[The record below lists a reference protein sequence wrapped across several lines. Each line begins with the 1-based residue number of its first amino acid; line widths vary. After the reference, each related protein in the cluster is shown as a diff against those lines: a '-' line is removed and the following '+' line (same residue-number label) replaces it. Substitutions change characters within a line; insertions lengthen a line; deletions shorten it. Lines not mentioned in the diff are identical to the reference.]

1 MARITAEDLV
11 KPIPK
16 HKVKDFLKKQ
26 IDDMSPVD
34 RIFQLK
40 FKVSMPAAYLYTEE
54 DFARGVN
61 VTGDRERDARAAQEI
76 ETLFIPIVA
85 NDKPSPLPSILLY
98 HKQNVPD
105 FNLVHSEDVARV
117 YQIIV
122 DYLEFQSK
130 NLNENLNLTEARRI
144 ELYNDLEDLNK
155 LAAFIHPN
163 AHASAIPKHLNP
175 DSLTSRLRLR
185 PKVGIGATQRGYATA
200 PTLPESHPTPEYKGL
215 DTMLGSQILEKS
227 KRWKQE

>member
-16 HKVKDFLKKQ
+16 HKVKEFLKKQ

-40 FKVSMPAAYLYTEE
+40 FKVSMPAAYLYTDE
-54 DFARGVN
+54 DFARGVH
-61 VTGDRERDARAAQEI
+61 VTGDRERDARAAQEM
-76 ETLFIPIVA
+76 ETLFMPIVA
-85 NDKPSPLPSILLY
+85 NDKPRPLPSILSY
-98 HKQNVPD
+98 HKQNVPG
-105 FNLVHSEDVARV
+105 FTLVHSEDVPRV

-122 DYLEFQSK
+122 DYLEFQSR
-130 NLNENLNLTEARRI
+130 NLNENLNLPEAKRM

-163 AHASAIPKHLNP
+163 AHATALPKHLNP
-175 DSLTSRLRLR
+175 DSIISRLRLR
-185 PKVGIGATQRGYATA
+185 PKVGIGATERGYGHA
-200 PTLPESHPTPEYKGL
+200 PVSSEPQPVPEYKGL